1 MFKSLNLENL
11 IKILII
17 SLPISIV
24 IGNFILNI
32 NAIFLILLFLF
43 FIKKKNLVF
52 EFKYKKYLLIFIIFV
67 FLNIIFSTN
76 KELSLKGWAG
86 FFKNFLIILPIFY
99 FLHED
104 NFKKIIFKIYFII
117 FLFVSLDTL
126 LQYFMGTDIFGFKIL
141 SVHGDRLS
149 GPFGDEFVVG
159 SYLSILFFLSLYYL
173 ANTKQSNF
181 IIFLFSIF
189 SLIVVFL
196 IKERSAFFMLLMSV
210 TIFYMFIDVSLK
222 KKLFTLL
229 AILGCI
235 FFILKKDPNIYE
247 QYVNKTA
254 EILGVQQNNNNT
266 FLDSI
271 HGAHFLTAYHIF
283 LDNKILGSGAKT
295 FRDVCSKNVYDQL
308 NTKNVKLRCNTH
320 PHNYFLEILSET
332 GLVGSFILIYL
343 VGYLLFYNFKKYY
356 FEKEKIYF
364 ILNICILF
372 KLFLPFQTTGSFF
385 SSFNG
390 IFYPLCISFVLYFSN
405 LNFFGIVFKK

>member
-32 NAIFLILLFLF
+32 NAIFLILSFLF

-117 FLFVSLDTL
+117 FLLVSLDTL

-141 SVHGDRLS
+141 SVHGYRLS

-181 IIFLFSIF
+181 I
-189 SLIVVFL
+189 VFL
-196 IKERSAFFMLLMSV
+196 L
-210 TIFYMFIDVSLK
+210 
-222 KKLFTLL
+222 
-229 AILGCI
+229 
-235 FFILKKDPNIYE
+235 
-247 QYVNKTA
+247 
-254 EILGVQQNNNNT
+254 
-266 FLDSI
+266 
-271 HGAHFLTAYHIF
+271 
-283 LDNKILGSGAKT
+283 LDNKIFSG
-295 FRDVCSKNVYDQL
+295 
-308 NTKNVKLRCNTH
+308 
-320 PHNYFLEILSET
+320 
-332 GLVGSFILIYL
+332 
-343 VGYLLFYNFKKYY
+343 FKS
-356 FEKEKIYF
+356 
-364 ILNICILF
+364 L
-372 KLFLPFQTTGSFF
+372 
-385 SSFNG
+385 
-390 IFYPLCISFVLYFSN
+390 
-405 LNFFGIVFKK
+405 